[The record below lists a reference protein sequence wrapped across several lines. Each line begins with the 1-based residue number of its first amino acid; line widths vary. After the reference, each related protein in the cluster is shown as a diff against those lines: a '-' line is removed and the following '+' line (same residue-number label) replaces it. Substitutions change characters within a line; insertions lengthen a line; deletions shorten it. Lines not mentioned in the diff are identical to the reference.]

1 MALVWLYRFSGLVM
15 VGLAVRLAL
24 EPRRVA

>member
-24 EPRRVA
+24 ARRD